1 MQQAGGGCDC
11 FPVLSSPQQDSPW
24 GRCAGAEVL
33 GGFAAGAS
41 RGVCGPGCFA
51 ACAMK
56 AGGAALRC
64 GRGVGV
70 IAAEAC
76 SRSRA
81 SGLRRAFFFWAMAM
95 GVGVGWRFQGF
106 LGGGFLG
113 AWARHSCGR
122 VAEGWGAGAGCLTR
136 FPSTRLACTPIRSL
150 LVGGSAS
157 RCVYGPALYTH
168 GGWAGVQGYTHT
180 RLGVGWLLR
189 WMTTRALL
197 WMVVEC

>member
-1 MQQAGGGCDC
+1 MVGDLPRGRKDRCRGTRVFAGGECGAVIAFGCGLCGSSGGRRLVRTGEYLSGCARASAVGFFGASVVGLFWGEVGSVCSRQAGGVTV

-33 GGFAAGAS
+33 GGLAAGAS
-41 RGVCGPGCFA
+41 RGVCGPGCYA

-81 SGLRRAFFFWAMAM
+81 SGLRRAFFWAMAM

-113 AWARHSCGR
+113 AWA
-122 VAEGWGAGAGCLTR
+122 
-136 FPSTRLACTPIRSL
+136 
-150 LVGGSAS
+150 
-157 RCVYGPALYTH
+157 
-168 GGWAGVQGYTHT
+168 
-180 RLGVGWLLR
+180 
-189 WMTTRALL
+189 
-197 WMVVEC
+197 